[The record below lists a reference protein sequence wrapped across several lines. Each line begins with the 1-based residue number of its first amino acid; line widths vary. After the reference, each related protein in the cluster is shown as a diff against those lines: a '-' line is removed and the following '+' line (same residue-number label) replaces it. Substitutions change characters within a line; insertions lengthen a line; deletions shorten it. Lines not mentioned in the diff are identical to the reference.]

1 MSEEAVETPVE
12 APAPKKGKKA
22 APKKGKKAAPE
33 EPVNTIIDLGTPLI
47 VVTKAEEP
55 AEEVEAPISAA
66 TRAEMEAGRRIV
78 EGYK

>member
-1 MSEEAVETPVE
+1 MELLKEKLMSEEVVETPVE

-22 APKKGKKAAPE
+22 APE
-33 EPVNTIIDLGTPLI
+33 QPVNTIIDLGAPLI